1 MINTIYRY
9 QSHDCNMTKPYSK
22 ANYNQ
27 LSDKLLVIS
36 EYLFTQSFT
45 KRTAMVTP
53 VGLADLFSNFYIT
66 GVR

>member
-1 MINTIYRY
+1 
-9 QSHDCNMTKPYSK
+9 MTKPYSK
-22 ANYNQ
+22 ANYTQ

-36 EYLFTQSFT
+36 EYLFTQSFA